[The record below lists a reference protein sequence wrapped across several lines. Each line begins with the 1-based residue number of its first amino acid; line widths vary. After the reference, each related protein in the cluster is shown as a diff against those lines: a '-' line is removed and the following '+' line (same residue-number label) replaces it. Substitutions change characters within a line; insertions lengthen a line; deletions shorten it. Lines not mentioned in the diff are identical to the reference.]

1 MRYVLCLVLLLSVSG
16 EAVGCDDKLPSQLM
30 MKQKDLEQQLK
41 DLPKPKG
48 ARLRIEPT
56 PQVNTGEKIGE
67 WDKAQ
72 RMIVCGHLPDI
83 MDVMIE
89 QDALPVFAG
98 RTLQGEHV
106 QLFQNLDTGVW
117 FFIAAGPAEGE
128 GCSLGG
134 GTESLALVTE
144 YNLHL

>member
-1 MRYVLCLVLLLSVSG
+1 MRYILCLVLLLSVSG

-67 WDKAQ
+67 WDKAHRQ
-72 RMIVCGHLPDI
+72 IVCGKLPDI
-83 MDVMIE
+83 MDVMVE
-89 QDALPVFAG
+89 QQAVPLFAG
-98 RTLQGEHV
+98 TTLQGEHV
-106 QLFQNLDTGVW
+106 QLFHNLDTGVW
-117 FFIAAGPAEGE
+117 FFIAAGPEDGK

-134 GTESLALVTE
+134 GIESLAIVTE
-144 YNLHL
+144 YNLYL

>member
-16 EAVGCDDKLPSQLM
+16 EAVGCDDKHPSGLM
-30 MKQKDLEQQLK
+30 MQQKDLEQQVK

-134 GTESLALVTE
+134 GTESLAIVTE